1 MGTRAYDLA
10 YEQIVESG
18 IDFDYI
24 FLASGTGTTHAGLIC
39 GKKRLGPDK
48 LKIVGIS
55 IARPNPRGG
64 QVVADSVKSYCGEDA
79 GGDLIFDDSFL
90 CGGYGKFDAAI
101 DGTIRRMLHSFG
113 LPLDPT
119 YTGKAYHG
127 MECYLKNHQIE
138 NKRILFIHTGGT
150 PLFYDWVML

>member
-1 MGTRAYDLA
+1 MISTVDKPKDIDISEA
-10 YEQIVESG
+10 EVIVAVG
-18 IDFDYI
+18 RG
-24 FLASGTGTTHAGLIC
+24 ASGEAMREAAKELADRLAAGEFAT
-39 GKKRLGPDK
+39 
-48 LKIVGIS
+48 V
-55 IARPNPRGG
+55 
-64 QVVADSVKSYCGEDA
+64 EE
-79 GGDLIFDDSFL
+79 
-90 CGGYGKFDAAI
+90 FDAAI

-127 MECYLKNHQIE
+127 MECYLKDHQIE